1 MKKSKSWI
9 KSLLIIVLAMIM
21 VISLVACNKDNDD
34 DNNNNNNNEN
44 NNTELTAAGEY
55 FDTLWKVAAPIGQ
68 QEIAAADDIALAFGA
83 EISLDTKRGGTISVH
98 KVDLGIDVQ
107 AVVGRTKS
115 TTNNTSIKLRLYD
128 PTDTENDEIFTL
140 YAFANDLDNLYI
152 DFGGKNIKIPHG
164 MVSHIWQVLRESPKT
179 NMDAVWKEI
188 INGNEVFN
196 TSTIAD
202 LLAAKFIGKTKV
214 EEGTPQADT
223 ETTPTEKKSI
233 NDIIN
238 IFVGDFNENWT
249 PSNLISGILD
259 TLDVNVIEMLSNLG
273 AIGEGIKGMLGLNS
287 WDELLTNG
295 KFDVYQILTGEMAE
309 ILVGSGKDAPTKST
323 EGNVTTHT
331 AKLGIVGALLPLA
344 GGLLPQSIKPIID
357 AIGNGVPELIYTE
370 SNGKIQD
377 FTIKLVL
384 AGLESKIPISV
395 GDVEVKAIITPEL
408 SVKINKL
415 RISKADTTNVVDT
428 KVARNLYSDKIAIN
442 ERFEIA
448 VDGPQNGIVI
458 NPIDGIMTSDAPLKG
473 SIVLDVKGTV
483 DLVNPAESNESAVNV
498 SVKRYWA
505 GNEDGTDAITGS
517 YYQGKIAVKFAE
529 AIDINGEMVQ
539 GYYYDLDTQ
548 NAKFDLVALVKDQ
561 VAEFIYTNIK
571 GVDRPVE
578 GNNPGEGGNQG
589 NNPGEGGTGTAQ
601 AGAADILTKVL
612 DTINKAFGTA
622 IQMVNTDNNKLTVST
637 SNILKTIIDFK
648 KAINPAGKGETEWTE
663 ENRQI
668 AIVKTMLNVEAGY
681 DTVENCLNKAKT
693 AFENF
698 MSVWSNNT
706 STAEDKKTATDTLV
720 GEVKKVAVGLVY
732 IVGSKVCFD
741 GVKYDNLV
749 EADYSKYEIA
759 NITEQQMQ
767 YINNIL
773 AVLAAGITVSGDLQN
788 GINAS
793 IVGKIADVTITISNK
808 VSVIDVT
815 NGMFIDVYGQNK
827 AAIEKDPTTINPGA
841 IWKSL
846 NKTVPEE
853 PGTGSNPGTPDQGQQ
868 GA

>member
-68 QEIAAADDIALAFGA
+68 QKIAATDDIALAFGA
-83 EISLDTKRGGTISVH
+83 EISLDTKKGGMDSVH

-107 AVVGRTKS
+107 AVIGRTKS

-202 LLAAKFIGKTKV
+202 LLAAKFIGKTPVAK
-214 EEGTPQADT
+214 GTPQADT

-238 IFVGDFNENWT
+238 IIVGDFNENWT
-249 PSNLISGILD
+249 PSNLISGIFEALEID
-259 TLDVNVIEMLSNLG
+259 IVKILQGLPSSVWSGLSFLG
-273 AIGEGIKGMLGLNS
+273 ITSA
-287 WDELLTNG
+287 DDLLTDG
-295 KFDVYQILTGEMAE
+295 KFDAYQILTGSVMDIVFGE
-309 ILVGSGKDAPTKST
+309 GDSAPTAVTK
-323 EGNVTTHT
+323 GNVTTHT
-331 AKLGIVGALLPLA
+331 ATLHSFV
-344 GGLLPQSIKPIID
+344 QSIVLSFVPQLSEMID
-357 AIGNGVPELIYTE
+357 DGAIQLIYNE
-370 SNGKIQD
+370 SEGKIQD

-384 AGLESKIPISV
+384 AGLESRIPNSA
-395 GDVEVKAIITPEL
+395 GGTSIITPEL

-448 VDGPQNGIVI
+448 VDGPENGIVVK
-458 NPIDGIMTSDAPLKG
+458 PIEGLMDEAPLKG

-505 GNEDGTDAITGS
+505 GNEEGTDVITGS
-517 YYQGKIAVKFAE
+517 YYRGKVAVKFAE
-529 AIDINGEMVQ
+529 AIEINGEMVQ

-548 NAKFDLVALVKDQ
+548 NAKFDLVAFLNDQ

-698 MSVWSNNT
+698 MSAWSNA

-749 EADYSKYEIA
+749 AADYSKYEIA

-815 NGMFIDVYGQNK
+815 NGMFIDVYEQNK
-827 AAIEKDPTTINPGA
+827 AAIEKDPTTINPSDP

>member
-1 MKKSKSWI
+1 
-9 KSLLIIVLAMIM
+9 MI
-21 VISLVACNKDNDD
+21 DD
-34 DNNNNNNNEN
+34 
-44 NNTELTAAGEY
+44 
-55 FDTLWKVAAPIGQ
+55 
-68 QEIAAADDIALAFGA
+68 
-83 EISLDTKRGGTISVH
+83 
-98 KVDLGIDVQ
+98 
-107 AVVGRTKS
+107 
-115 TTNNTSIKLRLYD
+115 
-128 PTDTENDEIFTL
+128 
-140 YAFANDLDNLYI
+140 
-152 DFGGKNIKIPHG
+152 
-164 MVSHIWQVLRESPKT
+164 
-179 NMDAVWKEI
+179 
-188 INGNEVFN
+188 
-196 TSTIAD
+196 
-202 LLAAKFIGKTKV
+202 
-214 EEGTPQADT
+214 
-223 ETTPTEKKSI
+223 
-233 NDIIN
+233 
-238 IFVGDFNENWT
+238 
-249 PSNLISGILD
+249 
-259 TLDVNVIEMLSNLG
+259 G
-273 AIGEGIKGMLGLNS
+273 AI
-287 WDELLTNG
+287 
-295 KFDVYQILTGEMAE
+295 Q
-309 ILVGSGKDAPTKST
+309 
-323 EGNVTTHT
+323 
-331 AKLGIVGALLPLA
+331 
-344 GGLLPQSIKPIID
+344 
-357 AIGNGVPELIYTE
+357 LIYNE
-370 SNGKIQD
+370 SEGKIQD

-384 AGLESKIPISV
+384 AGLESRIPNSA
-395 GDVEVKAIITPEL
+395 GGTSIITPEL

-448 VDGPQNGIVI
+448 VDGPENGIVVK
-458 NPIDGIMTSDAPLKG
+458 PIEGLMDEAPLKG

-505 GNEDGTDAITGS
+505 GNEEGTDVITGS
-517 YYQGKIAVKFAE
+517 YYRGKVAVKFAE
-529 AIDINGEMVQ
+529 AIEINGEMVQ

-548 NAKFDLVALVKDQ
+548 NAKFDLVAFLNDQ

-698 MSVWSNNT
+698 MSVWSNNA

-749 EADYSKYEIA
+749 AADYSKYEIA

-815 NGMFIDVYGQNK
+815 NGMFIDVYEQNK
-827 AAIEKDPTTINPGA
+827 AAIEKDPTTFNPGDP